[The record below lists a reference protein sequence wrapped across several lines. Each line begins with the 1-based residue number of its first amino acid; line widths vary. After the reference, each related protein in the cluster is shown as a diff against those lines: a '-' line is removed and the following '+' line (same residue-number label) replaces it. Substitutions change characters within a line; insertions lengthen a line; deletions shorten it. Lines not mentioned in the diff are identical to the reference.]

1 MCRSSSELF
10 TTLAGTGVA
19 SAFALFK
26 AHWDMLRDRKA
37 FRDAKKRES
46 DQEVRNN
53 AVDDSEA

>member
-19 SAFALFK
+19 SALALIK

-37 FRDAKKRES
+37 FREAKKRES
-46 DQEVRNN
+46 DHEMGNN
-53 AVDDSEA
+53 AVDDSET

>member
-19 SAFALFK
+19 SALALLK
-26 AHWDMLRDRKA
+26 AHWDMLRDRRA

-46 DQEVRNN
+46 DQAVRNN
-53 AVDDSEA
+53 AVDDSEV

>member
-19 SAFALFK
+19 SAFALIK
-26 AHWDMLRDRKA
+26 AHWDILRDRRA

-46 DQEVRNN
+46 DQKVKSN